1 MVEAAPQAQPK
12 TTWNAQKDFVQLRVL
27 LETFSNVLIISARFP
42 FPCQKRFFFG
52 VFLGSFFRWFFG
64 TPFGGQRVAQGGR
77 FEALFLT
84 FWVPF
89 WAPHF
94 GIVF

>member
-1 MVEAAPQAQPK
+1 MILF
-12 TTWNAQKDFVQLRVL
+12 TNGSL
-27 LETFSNVLIISARFP
+27 LQIISAVSFKLSHLLARFP
-42 FPCQKRFFFG
+42 FLAKTGFYFS
-52 VFLGSFFRWFFG
+52 VFSGSFFRWFFC

-89 WAPHF
+89 WVPHL
-94 GIVF
+94 GIVFDSFWAP